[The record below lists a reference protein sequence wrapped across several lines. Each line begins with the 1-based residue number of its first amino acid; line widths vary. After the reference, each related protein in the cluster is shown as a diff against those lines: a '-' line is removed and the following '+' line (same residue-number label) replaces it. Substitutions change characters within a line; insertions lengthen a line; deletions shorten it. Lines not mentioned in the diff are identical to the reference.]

1 METSST
7 LLNLQVWQSSILEKS
22 YRLKDSIQRR
32 IYSQLDGSQSESSK
46 VLKIQKRE
54 RIIDVKYSRKLEDL
68 DLKSLVK
75 LRILK

>member
-22 YRLKDSIQRR
+22 FRLKDSIQRR